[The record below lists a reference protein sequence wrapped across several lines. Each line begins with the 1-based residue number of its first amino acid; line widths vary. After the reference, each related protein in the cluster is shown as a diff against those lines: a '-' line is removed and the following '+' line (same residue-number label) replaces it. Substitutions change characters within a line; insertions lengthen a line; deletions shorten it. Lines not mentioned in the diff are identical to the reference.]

1 MLNPSQKHIKFMAF
15 PLHVT
20 TPAIHVNRS
29 SPLPFSAYL
38 CHAFPKGDAT
48 VRLQT
53 AEAEKPSSRRTMA
66 SCIFIKTRRYDIM
79 ARKPELR
86 NRVGIT
92 ETKKEI
98 IIMAEVSKTP
108 ANVAINAMQAIPFSS
123 MIGGPL
129 NACIEAQAMAARTSW
144 EFIKE
149 VGLNTDE
156 KGQKSAVMV
165 AFSFNRGG
173 RMVQLN
179 VPLLTIVPIPYIAIN
194 TIDINFKASISAS
207 SSTASETTEHT
218 EAGGELGAKAELNL
232 GLFSMEANLKA
243 NYSSKKDSKATAESK
258 YSVES
263 TIDVA
268 VKAGQE
274 GMPAGMAKVLELL
287 GSALDVVDAK
297 GELQV
302 NATILNVGDNLV
314 IAYKNKEGLFD
325 NSVLKVKKG
334 DTDVVISDADKKKDS
349 VVLNLNAEKFKAGD
363 VLEITAGENTVKV
376 NVVKKETEDTKSQE

>member
-1 MLNPSQKHIKFMAF
+1 
-15 PLHVT
+15 
-20 TPAIHVNRS
+20 
-29 SPLPFSAYL
+29 
-38 CHAFPKGDAT
+38 
-48 VRLQT
+48 
-53 AEAEKPSSRRTMA
+53 
-66 SCIFIKTRRYDIM
+66 
-79 ARKPELR
+79 
-86 NRVGIT
+86 
-92 ETKKEI
+92 
-98 IIMAEVSKTP
+98 MAEVSKTP

-218 EAGGELGAKAELNL
+218 EAGGELGAKAELNLGLFSMEANLKANYSSKKDSKELNL

>member
-1 MLNPSQKHIKFMAF
+1 
-15 PLHVT
+15 
-20 TPAIHVNRS
+20 
-29 SPLPFSAYL
+29 
-38 CHAFPKGDAT
+38 
-48 VRLQT
+48 
-53 AEAEKPSSRRTMA
+53 
-66 SCIFIKTRRYDIM
+66 
-79 ARKPELR
+79 
-86 NRVGIT
+86 
-92 ETKKEI
+92 
-98 IIMAEVSKTP
+98 MAEVSKTP

-274 GMPAGMAKVLELL
+274 SMPAGMAKVLELL

-325 NSVLKVKKG
+325 NSLLKIKKG
-334 DTDVVISDADKKKDS
+334 DTDVAISDDDKKKDS

>member
-1 MLNPSQKHIKFMAF
+1 
-15 PLHVT
+15 
-20 TPAIHVNRS
+20 
-29 SPLPFSAYL
+29 
-38 CHAFPKGDAT
+38 
-48 VRLQT
+48 
-53 AEAEKPSSRRTMA
+53 
-66 SCIFIKTRRYDIM
+66 
-79 ARKPELR
+79 
-86 NRVGIT
+86 
-92 ETKKEI
+92 
-98 IIMAEVSKTP
+98 
-108 ANVAINAMQAIPFSS
+108 MQAIPFSS

-274 GMPAGMAKVLELL
+274 SMPAGMAKVLELL

-334 DTDVVISDADKKKDS
+334 DTDVAISDDDKKKDS

-376 NVVKKETEDTKSQE
+376 NVVKKETEDTKPQE

>member
-1 MLNPSQKHIKFMAF
+1 
-15 PLHVT
+15 
-20 TPAIHVNRS
+20 
-29 SPLPFSAYL
+29 
-38 CHAFPKGDAT
+38 
-48 VRLQT
+48 
-53 AEAEKPSSRRTMA
+53 
-66 SCIFIKTRRYDIM
+66 
-79 ARKPELR
+79 
-86 NRVGIT
+86 
-92 ETKKEI
+92 
-98 IIMAEVSKTP
+98 MAEVSKTP

-287 GSALDVVDAK
+287 GNSLDVVDTK

-302 NATILNVGDNLV
+302 NATILNIGDNL
-314 IAYKNKEGLFD
+314 IISYKNKEGLFD
-325 NSVLKVKKG
+325 NSKLKVKKG
-334 DTDVVISDADKKKDS
+334 DMDVTISDADKKKD
-349 VVLNLNAEKFKAGD
+349 VIVINLSEEKFKAGD
-363 VLEITAGENTVKV
+363 VIEITAGENTVKV
-376 NVVKKETEDTKSQE
+376 NVVKKEDEDAKPQE

>member
-1 MLNPSQKHIKFMAF
+1 
-15 PLHVT
+15 
-20 TPAIHVNRS
+20 
-29 SPLPFSAYL
+29 
-38 CHAFPKGDAT
+38 
-48 VRLQT
+48 
-53 AEAEKPSSRRTMA
+53 
-66 SCIFIKTRRYDIM
+66 
-79 ARKPELR
+79 
-86 NRVGIT
+86 
-92 ETKKEI
+92 
-98 IIMAEVSKTP
+98 MAEVSKTP

-156 KGQKSAVMV
+156 KGQKSAIMV

-207 SSTASETTEHT
+207 SSTTSETAEHT
-218 EAGGELGAKAELNL
+218 EAGGELDAKAKLNL
-232 GLFSMEANLKA
+232 GLFSLQANLKA

-274 GMPAGMAKVLELL
+274 SMPAGMAKVLELL
-287 GSALDVVDAK
+287 GTALDVVDAM

-302 NATILNVGDNLV
+302 NATILSVGDNLV
-314 IAYKNKEGLFD
+314 ISYKNKEGLFD
-325 NSVLKVKKG
+325 NSMLKIKKG
-334 DTDVVISDADKKKDS
+334 DTDVAISDDDKKKDS

-376 NVVKKETEDTKSQE
+376 NVVKKETEDTKPQE

>member
-1 MLNPSQKHIKFMAF
+1 
-15 PLHVT
+15 
-20 TPAIHVNRS
+20 
-29 SPLPFSAYL
+29 
-38 CHAFPKGDAT
+38 
-48 VRLQT
+48 
-53 AEAEKPSSRRTMA
+53 
-66 SCIFIKTRRYDIM
+66 
-79 ARKPELR
+79 
-86 NRVGIT
+86 
-92 ETKKEI
+92 
-98 IIMAEVSKTP
+98 MAEVSKTP

-207 SSTASETTEHT
+207 SSTASESSEHT
-218 EAGGELGAKAELNL
+218 EAGGEVNAKAKLNL
-232 GLFSMEANLKA
+232 GLFSLQANLKA

-274 GMPAGMAKVLELL
+274 SMPAGMAKVLELL
-287 GSALDVVDAK
+287 GTALDVVDAK

-302 NATILNVGDNLV
+302 NATILSVGDNLV
-314 IAYKNKEGLFD
+314 ISYKNKEGLFD
-325 NSVLKVKKG
+325 NSLLKIKKG
-334 DTDVVISDADKKKDS
+334 DTDVAISDDDKKKDS

-376 NVVKKETEDTKSQE
+376 NVVKKETEDTKPQE

>member
-1 MLNPSQKHIKFMAF
+1 
-15 PLHVT
+15 
-20 TPAIHVNRS
+20 
-29 SPLPFSAYL
+29 
-38 CHAFPKGDAT
+38 
-48 VRLQT
+48 
-53 AEAEKPSSRRTMA
+53 
-66 SCIFIKTRRYDIM
+66 
-79 ARKPELR
+79 
-86 NRVGIT
+86 
-92 ETKKEI
+92 
-98 IIMAEVSKTP
+98 MAEVSKTP

-207 SSTASETTEHT
+207 SSTASETAEHT
-218 EAGGELGAKAELNL
+218 EAGGELDAKAKLNL

-274 GMPAGMAKVLELL
+274 SMPAGMAKVLELL
-287 GSALDVVDAK
+287 GTALDVVDAK

-302 NATILNVGDNLV
+302 NATILSVGDNLV
-314 IAYKNKEGLFD
+314 ISYKNKEGLFD
-325 NSVLKVKKG
+325 NSLLKIKKG
-334 DTDVVISDADKKKDS
+334 DTDVAISDDDKKKDS

-376 NVVKKETEDTKSQE
+376 NVVKKETEDTKPQE

>member
-1 MLNPSQKHIKFMAF
+1 
-15 PLHVT
+15 
-20 TPAIHVNRS
+20 
-29 SPLPFSAYL
+29 
-38 CHAFPKGDAT
+38 
-48 VRLQT
+48 
-53 AEAEKPSSRRTMA
+53 
-66 SCIFIKTRRYDIM
+66 
-79 ARKPELR
+79 
-86 NRVGIT
+86 
-92 ETKKEI
+92 
-98 IIMAEVSKTP
+98 MAEVSQTP

-207 SSTASETTEHT
+207 SSTASESSEHT
-218 EAGGELGAKAELNL
+218 EAGGEVNAKAKLNL
-232 GLFSMEANLKA
+232 GLFSLQANLKA

-274 GMPAGMAKVLELL
+274 SMPAGMAKVLELL
-287 GSALDVVDAK
+287 GTALDVVDAM

-302 NATILNVGDNLV
+302 NATILSVGDNLV
-314 IAYKNKEGLFD
+314 ISYKNKEGLFD
-325 NSVLKVKKG
+325 NSLLKIKKG
-334 DTDVVISDADKKKDS
+334 DTDVAISDDDKKKDS

-376 NVVKKETEDTKSQE
+376 NVVKKETEDTKQQE

>member
-1 MLNPSQKHIKFMAF
+1 
-15 PLHVT
+15 
-20 TPAIHVNRS
+20 
-29 SPLPFSAYL
+29 
-38 CHAFPKGDAT
+38 
-48 VRLQT
+48 
-53 AEAEKPSSRRTMA
+53 
-66 SCIFIKTRRYDIM
+66 
-79 ARKPELR
+79 
-86 NRVGIT
+86 
-92 ETKKEI
+92 
-98 IIMAEVSKTP
+98 MAEVSKTP

-156 KGQKSAVMV
+156 KGQKSAIMV

-207 SSTASETTEHT
+207 SSTTSETAEHT
-218 EAGGELGAKAELNL
+218 EAGGELDAKAKLNL
-232 GLFSMEANLKA
+232 GLFSLQANLKA

-274 GMPAGMAKVLELL
+274 SMPAGMAKVLELL
-287 GSALDVVDAK
+287 GTALDVVDAK

-302 NATILNVGDNLV
+302 NATILSVGDNLV
-314 IAYKNKEGLFD
+314 ISYKNKEGLFD
-325 NSVLKVKKG
+325 NSMLKIKKG
-334 DTDVVISDADKKKDS
+334 DTDVAISDDDKKKDS

-376 NVVKKETEDTKSQE
+376 NVIKKETEDTKQQE

>member
-1 MLNPSQKHIKFMAF
+1 MAG
-15 PLHVT
+15 L
-20 TPAIHVNRS
+20 
-29 SPLPFSAYL
+29 
-38 CHAFPKGDAT
+38 
-48 VRLQT
+48 
-53 AEAEKPSSRRTMA
+53 
-66 SCIFIKTRRYDIM
+66 
-79 ARKPELR
+79 PELR

-98 IIMAEVSKTP
+98 IIMAEVSQTP

-179 VPLLTIVPIPYIAIN
+179 VPLLTIVPIPYIAII
-194 TIDINFKASISAS
+194 TIDINFNASISAS
-207 SSTASETTEHT
+207 SSTASESSEHT
-218 EAGGELGAKAELNL
+218 EAGGEVNAKAKLNL
-232 GLFSMEANLKA
+232 GLFSLQANLKA

-274 GMPAGMAKVLELL
+274 SMPAGMAKVLELL
-287 GSALDVVDAK
+287 GTALDVVDAM

-302 NATILNVGDNLV
+302 NATILSVGDNLV
-314 IAYKNKEGLFD
+314 ISYKNKEGLFD
-325 NSVLKVKKG
+325 NSMLKIKKG
-334 DTDVVISDADKKKDS
+334 DTDVAISDDDKKKDS

-376 NVVKKETEDTKSQE
+376 NVVKKETEDTKPQE

>member
-1 MLNPSQKHIKFMAF
+1 
-15 PLHVT
+15 
-20 TPAIHVNRS
+20 
-29 SPLPFSAYL
+29 
-38 CHAFPKGDAT
+38 
-48 VRLQT
+48 
-53 AEAEKPSSRRTMA
+53 
-66 SCIFIKTRRYDIM
+66 
-79 ARKPELR
+79 
-86 NRVGIT
+86 
-92 ETKKEI
+92 
-98 IIMAEVSKTP
+98 MAEVSKTP

-156 KGQKSAVMV
+156 KGQKSAIMV

-207 SSTASETTEHT
+207 SSTASETSEHT
-218 EAGGELGAKAELNL
+218 EAGGEVNAKAKLNL
-232 GLFSMEANLKA
+232 GLFSLQANLKA

-274 GMPAGMAKVLELL
+274 SMPAGMAKVLELL
-287 GSALDVVDAK
+287 GTALDVVDAK

-302 NATILNVGDNLV
+302 NATILSVGDNLV
-314 IAYKNKEGLFD
+314 ISYKNKEGLFD
-325 NSVLKVKKG
+325 NSMLKIKKG
-334 DTDVVISDADKKKDS
+334 DTDVAISDDDKKKDS

-376 NVVKKETEDTKSQE
+376 NVVKKETEDTKPQE

>member
-1 MLNPSQKHIKFMAF
+1 
-15 PLHVT
+15 
-20 TPAIHVNRS
+20 
-29 SPLPFSAYL
+29 
-38 CHAFPKGDAT
+38 
-48 VRLQT
+48 
-53 AEAEKPSSRRTMA
+53 
-66 SCIFIKTRRYDIM
+66 
-79 ARKPELR
+79 
-86 NRVGIT
+86 
-92 ETKKEI
+92 
-98 IIMAEVSKTP
+98 MAEVSKTP

-334 DTDVVISDADKKKDS
+334 DTDVFISDADKKKDS

>member
-1 MLNPSQKHIKFMAF
+1 
-15 PLHVT
+15 
-20 TPAIHVNRS
+20 
-29 SPLPFSAYL
+29 
-38 CHAFPKGDAT
+38 
-48 VRLQT
+48 
-53 AEAEKPSSRRTMA
+53 
-66 SCIFIKTRRYDIM
+66 
-79 ARKPELR
+79 
-86 NRVGIT
+86 
-92 ETKKEI
+92 
-98 IIMAEVSKTP
+98 MAEVSKTP
-108 ANVAINAMQAIPFSS
+108 ANVAINAMQAIPFPS

-274 GMPAGMAKVLELL
+274 SMPAGMAKVLELL
-287 GSALDVVDAK
+287 GTALDVVDAK

-302 NATILNVGDNLV
+302 NATILSVGDNLV
-314 IAYKNKEGLFD
+314 ISYKNKEGLFD
-325 NSVLKVKKG
+325 NSLLKIKKG
-334 DTDVVISDADKKKDS
+334 DTDVAISDDDKKKDS

-376 NVVKKETEDTKSQE
+376 NVVKKETEDTKPQE

>member
-1 MLNPSQKHIKFMAF
+1 
-15 PLHVT
+15 
-20 TPAIHVNRS
+20 
-29 SPLPFSAYL
+29 
-38 CHAFPKGDAT
+38 
-48 VRLQT
+48 
-53 AEAEKPSSRRTMA
+53 
-66 SCIFIKTRRYDIM
+66 
-79 ARKPELR
+79 
-86 NRVGIT
+86 
-92 ETKKEI
+92 
-98 IIMAEVSKTP
+98 MAEVSKTP

-156 KGQKSAVMV
+156 KGQKSAIMV

-207 SSTASETTEHT
+207 SSTASETSEHT
-218 EAGGELGAKAELNL
+218 EAGGEVNAKAKLNL
-232 GLFSMEANLKA
+232 GLFSLQANLKA

-287 GSALDVVDAK
+287 GSALDVVDTK

-302 NATILNVGDNLV
+302 NATILSVGDNLV
-314 IAYKNKEGLFD
+314 ISYKNKEGLFD
-325 NSVLKVKKG
+325 NSMLKIKKG
-334 DTDVVISDADKKKDS
+334 DTDVAISDDDKKKDS

-376 NVVKKETEDTKSQE
+376 IVVKKETEDTKPQE

>member
-1 MLNPSQKHIKFMAF
+1 
-15 PLHVT
+15 
-20 TPAIHVNRS
+20 
-29 SPLPFSAYL
+29 
-38 CHAFPKGDAT
+38 
-48 VRLQT
+48 
-53 AEAEKPSSRRTMA
+53 
-66 SCIFIKTRRYDIM
+66 
-79 ARKPELR
+79 
-86 NRVGIT
+86 
-92 ETKKEI
+92 
-98 IIMAEVSKTP
+98 MAEVSKTP

-334 DTDVVISDADKKKDS
+334 DTDVAISDDDKKKDS

-376 NVVKKETEDTKSQE
+376 NVVKKETEDTKPQE

>member
-1 MLNPSQKHIKFMAF
+1 
-15 PLHVT
+15 
-20 TPAIHVNRS
+20 
-29 SPLPFSAYL
+29 
-38 CHAFPKGDAT
+38 
-48 VRLQT
+48 
-53 AEAEKPSSRRTMA
+53 
-66 SCIFIKTRRYDIM
+66 
-79 ARKPELR
+79 
-86 NRVGIT
+86 
-92 ETKKEI
+92 
-98 IIMAEVSKTP
+98 MAEVSQTP

-207 SSTASETTEHT
+207 SSTASESSEHT
-218 EAGGELGAKAELNL
+218 EAGGEVNAKAKLNL
-232 GLFSMEANLKA
+232 GLFSLQANLKA

-274 GMPAGMAKVLELL
+274 SMPAGMAKVLELL
-287 GSALDVVDAK
+287 GTALDVVDAM

-302 NATILNVGDNLV
+302 NATILSVGDNLV
-314 IAYKNKEGLFD
+314 ISYKNKEGLFD
-325 NSVLKVKKG
+325 NSMLKIKKG
-334 DTDVVISDADKKKDS
+334 DTDVAISDDDKKKDS

-376 NVVKKETEDTKSQE
+376 NVVKKETEDTKQQE

>member
-1 MLNPSQKHIKFMAF
+1 
-15 PLHVT
+15 
-20 TPAIHVNRS
+20 
-29 SPLPFSAYL
+29 
-38 CHAFPKGDAT
+38 
-48 VRLQT
+48 
-53 AEAEKPSSRRTMA
+53 
-66 SCIFIKTRRYDIM
+66 
-79 ARKPELR
+79 
-86 NRVGIT
+86 
-92 ETKKEI
+92 
-98 IIMAEVSKTP
+98 MAEVSKTP

-156 KGQKSAVMV
+156 KGQKSAIMV

-207 SSTASETTEHT
+207 SSTASETSEHT
-218 EAGGELGAKAELNL
+218 EAGGEVNAKAKLNL
-232 GLFSMEANLKA
+232 GLFSLQANLKA

-274 GMPAGMAKVLELL
+274 SMPAGMAKVLELL
-287 GSALDVVDAK
+287 GTALDVVDAM

-302 NATILNVGDNLV
+302 NATTLSVGDNLV
-314 IAYKNKEGLFD
+314 ISYKNKEGLFD
-325 NSVLKVKKG
+325 NSMLKIKKG
-334 DTDVVISDADKKKDS
+334 DTDVAISDDDKKKDS

-376 NVVKKETEDTKSQE
+376 IVVKKETEDTKPQE

>member
-1 MLNPSQKHIKFMAF
+1 
-15 PLHVT
+15 
-20 TPAIHVNRS
+20 
-29 SPLPFSAYL
+29 
-38 CHAFPKGDAT
+38 
-48 VRLQT
+48 
-53 AEAEKPSSRRTMA
+53 
-66 SCIFIKTRRYDIM
+66 
-79 ARKPELR
+79 
-86 NRVGIT
+86 
-92 ETKKEI
+92 
-98 IIMAEVSKTP
+98 MAEVSQTP

-129 NACIEAQAMAARTSW
+129 KACIEAQAMAARTSW

-156 KGQKSAVMV
+156 KGQKSAIMV

-207 SSTASETTEHT
+207 SSTTSETAEHT
-218 EAGGELGAKAELNL
+218 EAGGELDAKAKLNL
-232 GLFSMEANLKA
+232 GLFSLQANLKA

-274 GMPAGMAKVLELL
+274 SMPAGMAKVLELL
-287 GSALDVVDAK
+287 GTALDVVDAK

-302 NATILNVGDNLV
+302 NATILSVGDNLV
-314 IAYKNKEGLFD
+314 ISYKNKEGLFD
-325 NSVLKVKKG
+325 NSVLKVKRG
-334 DTDVVISDADKKKDS
+334 DTDVTISDADKKKDS
-349 VVLNLNAEKFKAGD
+349 VVLNLNAENFKAGD

-376 NVVKKETEDTKSQE
+376 NVVKKETEDTKPQE

>member
-1 MLNPSQKHIKFMAF
+1 MAGI
-15 PLHVT
+15 
-20 TPAIHVNRS
+20 ARAS
-29 SPLPFSAYL
+29 
-38 CHAFPKGDAT
+38 K
-48 VRLQT
+48 
-53 AEAEKPSSRRTMA
+53 KSRRN
-66 SCIFIKTRRYDIM
+66 K
-79 ARKPELR
+79 
-86 NRVGIT
+86 
-92 ETKKEI
+92 TKKKI
-98 IIMAEVSKTP
+98 INMAEVSKTP

-287 GSALDVVDAK
+287 GNSLDVVDTK

-302 NATILNVGDNLV
+302 NATILNIGDNL
-314 IAYKNKEGLFD
+314 IISYKNKEGLFD
-325 NSVLKVKKG
+325 NSKLKVKKG
-334 DTDVVISDADKKKDS
+334 DMDVTISDADKKKD
-349 VVLNLNAEKFKAGD
+349 VIVINLSEEKFKAGD
-363 VLEITAGENTVKV
+363 VIEITAGENTVKV
-376 NVVKKETEDTKSQE
+376 NVVKKEDEDAKPQE

>member
-1 MLNPSQKHIKFMAF
+1 
-15 PLHVT
+15 
-20 TPAIHVNRS
+20 
-29 SPLPFSAYL
+29 
-38 CHAFPKGDAT
+38 
-48 VRLQT
+48 
-53 AEAEKPSSRRTMA
+53 
-66 SCIFIKTRRYDIM
+66 
-79 ARKPELR
+79 
-86 NRVGIT
+86 
-92 ETKKEI
+92 
-98 IIMAEVSKTP
+98 MAEVSKTP

-207 SSTASETTEHT
+207 SSTTSETAEHT
-218 EAGGELGAKAELNL
+218 EAGGELDAKAKLNL
-232 GLFSMEANLKA
+232 GLFSLQANLKA

-274 GMPAGMAKVLELL
+274 SMPAGMAKVLELL
-287 GSALDVVDAK
+287 GTALDVVDAK

-302 NATILNVGDNLV
+302 NATILSVGDNLV
-314 IAYKNKEGLFD
+314 ISYKNKEGLFD
-325 NSVLKVKKG
+325 NSVLKVKRG
-334 DTDVVISDADKKKDS
+334 DTDVTISDADKKKDS
-349 VVLNLNAEKFKAGD
+349 VVLNLNAENFKAGD

-376 NVVKKETEDTKSQE
+376 NVVKKETEDTKPQE

>member
-1 MLNPSQKHIKFMAF
+1 
-15 PLHVT
+15 
-20 TPAIHVNRS
+20 
-29 SPLPFSAYL
+29 
-38 CHAFPKGDAT
+38 
-48 VRLQT
+48 
-53 AEAEKPSSRRTMA
+53 
-66 SCIFIKTRRYDIM
+66 
-79 ARKPELR
+79 
-86 NRVGIT
+86 
-92 ETKKEI
+92 
-98 IIMAEVSKTP
+98 MAEVSKTP
-108 ANVAINAMQAIPFSS
+108 ANVAINAI
-123 MIGGPL
+123 

-156 KGQKSAVMV
+156 KGQKSAIMV

-207 SSTASETTEHT
+207 SSTASETSEHT
-218 EAGGELGAKAELNL
+218 EAGGEVNAKAKLNL
-232 GLFSMEANLKA
+232 GLFSLQANLKA

-274 GMPAGMAKVLELL
+274 SMPAGMAKVLELL
-287 GSALDVVDAK
+287 GTALDVVDAK

-302 NATILNVGDNLV
+302 NATILSVGDNLV
-314 IAYKNKEGLFD
+314 ISYKNKEGLFD
-325 NSVLKVKKG
+325 NSLLKIKKG
-334 DTDVVISDADKKKDS
+334 DTDVAISDDDKKKDS

-376 NVVKKETEDTKSQE
+376 NVVKKETEDTKPQE

>member
-1 MLNPSQKHIKFMAF
+1 
-15 PLHVT
+15 
-20 TPAIHVNRS
+20 
-29 SPLPFSAYL
+29 
-38 CHAFPKGDAT
+38 
-48 VRLQT
+48 
-53 AEAEKPSSRRTMA
+53 
-66 SCIFIKTRRYDIM
+66 
-79 ARKPELR
+79 
-86 NRVGIT
+86 
-92 ETKKEI
+92 
-98 IIMAEVSKTP
+98 MAEVSKTP

-156 KGQKSAVMV
+156 KGQKSAIMV

-207 SSTASETTEHT
+207 SSTASETSEHT
-218 EAGGELGAKAELNL
+218 EAGGEVNAKAKLNL
-232 GLFSMEANLKA
+232 GLFSLQANLKA

-274 GMPAGMAKVLELL
+274 SMPAGMAKVLELL
-287 GSALDVVDAK
+287 GTALDVVDAK

-302 NATILNVGDNLV
+302 NATILSVGDNLV
-314 IAYKNKEGLFD
+314 ISYKNKEGLFD
-325 NSVLKVKKG
+325 NSLLKIKKG
-334 DTDVVISDADKKKDS
+334 DTDVAISDDDKKKDS

-376 NVVKKETEDTKSQE
+376 NVVKKETEDTKPQE

>member
-1 MLNPSQKHIKFMAF
+1 
-15 PLHVT
+15 
-20 TPAIHVNRS
+20 
-29 SPLPFSAYL
+29 
-38 CHAFPKGDAT
+38 
-48 VRLQT
+48 
-53 AEAEKPSSRRTMA
+53 
-66 SCIFIKTRRYDIM
+66 
-79 ARKPELR
+79 
-86 NRVGIT
+86 
-92 ETKKEI
+92 
-98 IIMAEVSKTP
+98 MAEVSKTP

-325 NSVLKVKKG
+325 NSVLKVKNG
-334 DTDVVISDADKKKDS
+334 DADVDISDADKKKDS